1 MRDEKKIAE
10 LMQKLGISY
19 EEAVELWMFDNG
31 EIGNEEVDEMT
42 EKAKS
47 VKRYEKSDAPRKKAV
62 KTRKVDEVKVEIVS
76 TIAQNLTRVVLNDEA
91 LSTPQDINIL
101 KPEREITF
109 TLCGENYSVVLTK
122 HRPPKK

>member
-1 MRDEKKIAE
+1 MREKEISE
-10 LMQKLGISY
+10 LMQKLGISHD
-19 EEAVELWMFDNG
+19 EAVELWMFDHG
-31 EIGNEEVDEMT
+31 EIENEEVNEMT

-47 VKRYEKSDAPRKKAV
+47 VKRYEKSDAPRKKVV
-62 KTRKVDEVKVEIVS
+62 KARKVDEVKVEIVS
-76 TIAQNLTRVVLNDEA
+76 TIAQNLTRIVLNDEA

-109 TLCGENYSVVLTK
+109 TLAGESYSVVLTK